1 MMRPEAS
8 NLRRW
13 AWRVPLIVAVLAM
26 LFAAALVSMGQ
37 RAVSD
42 VFVTMGFAFWHPQ
55 RPDLDAHRQG
65 ANA

>member
-42 VFVTMGFAFWHPQ
+42 VFVTMGFAFGILSVPIWMLTGREQ
-55 RPDLDAHRQG
+55 A
-65 ANA
+65 

>member
-1 MMRPEAS
+1 MRPEAS

-42 VFVTMGFAFWHPQ
+42 VFVTMGFAFGILSVPIWMLTDREQ
-55 RPDLDAHRQG
+55 A
-65 ANA
+65 